1 MKFTLLFVIVPIVIA
16 VYIVVAPPLP
26 WTPIRIVGA
35 AIAVVS
41 LVLISA
47 ARMQLGNAF
56 SIRPKAVKLVTTGLY
71 SKIRNPVYFYG
82 CTFIVGLALYWKP
95 IALMTLLIII
105 PMQIARA
112 KAESNVLEQAFG
124 DEYRRWKA
132 QTWF

>member
-1 MKFTLLFVIVPIVIA
+1 MKFTLLFVIIPLVIA
-16 VYIVVAPPLP
+16 VYIVISPPFP
-26 WTPIRIVGA
+26 WTPVRVVGA

-41 LVLISA
+41 LVLISV

-82 CTFIVGLALYWKP
+82 CTFLVGLALYWKP
-95 IALMTLLIII
+95 IALLTLAIII
-105 PMQIARA
+105 PMQMARA
-112 KAESNVLEQAFG
+112 NAESKVLEQAFG